1 MAGLM
6 QSIEIGRRALLTHQA
21 ALQTIGHNIANVNTP
36 GYTRQRVNIS
46 STSPEDS
53 RFGKIGSGVT
63 VADIRHIR
71 DLFLGEQFRQESKN
85 LGQWTYKEKIMIQIE
100 SVFSEPGDNGLSS
113 LLNRFWDAWGDLSTN
128 PNSVSN
134 RVAILEEAKL
144 LTNAFHQ
151 LSNQMTDLSKSID
164 KEIVNT
170 TDEINTLTSAIAR
183 LNDKIKIQEAG
194 GGQANDLR
202 DHRDKLIDDLAVIID
217 VNTIVRDDGTATVYI
232 GAMTIV
238 DGPDSLNIQTKQL
251 NVGGT
256 LRHDLFWENTNVQ
269 IRNLN
274 GRLASMYE
282 VRDEII
288 PKYRQRLDELASS
301 MIEQVNQIHSAGYG
315 LNGSVGFNFFNSV
328 FTDAANIS
336 VNNDLILDPAKVA
349 ASASGEQ
356 GDNVV
361 ALNMQELR
369 NVQVLDNNTRSLND
383 FYNGIVGELGIETN
397 TAISFTNNFEL
408 LVHQIE
414 NARES
419 VQGVSLDE
427 EMTNMIR
434 FQHAYDAAARVITAI
449 DQALDTVIVRMGIVG
464 R

>member
-1 MAGLM
+1 VAGLM

-21 ALQTIGHNIANVNTP
+21 ALQTIGHNIANANTP
-36 GYTRQRVNIS
+36 GYSRQRVNIS

-85 LGQWTYKEKIMIQIE
+85 LGQWTYKGKIMIQIE
-100 SVFSEPGDNGLSS
+100 SVFSEPGENGLSD
-113 LLNRFWDAWGDLSTN
+113 LLNRFWDSWGELSTN

-144 LTNAFHQ
+144 MTNAFHQ
-151 LSNQMTDLSKSID
+151 LANQLNELSESID

-170 TDEINTLTSAIAR
+170 TDGINTLTLSIAR

-194 GGQANDLR
+194 GDHANDMR
-202 DHRDKLIDDLAVIID
+202 DQRDLLIDRLATIID
-217 VNTIVRDDGTATVYI
+217 VNTIARDDGTTTVYI

-238 DGPDSLNIQTKQL
+238 DGPDSLKIQTKQL
-251 NVGGT
+251 NVDGT
-256 LRHDLFWENTNVQ
+256 LKHELFWENTSVPV
-269 IRNLN
+269 RNLN

-282 VRDEII
+282 ARDKII
-288 PKYRQRLDELASS
+288 PKYRQRLDRLAGS
-301 MIEQVNQIHSAGYG
+301 MIDQVNQLHSAGSG
-315 LNGSVGFNFFNSV
+315 LNGSTGFNFFNSV

-361 ALNMQELR
+361 ALDIQDLR
-369 NVQVLDNNTRSLND
+369 NIKVLDNNTRSLND
-383 FYNGIVGELGIETN
+383 FYNGIVSELGIETN

-408 LVHQIE
+408 LLHQIE
-414 NARES
+414 NAKES

-449 DQALDTVIVRMGIVG
+449 DQALDTVISKMGIVG

>member
-36 GYTRQRVNIS
+36 GYTRQRVNIT
-46 STSPEDS
+46 STFPEDS
-53 RFGKIGSGVT
+53 RFGTIGSGVT

-71 DLFLGEQFRQESKN
+71 DLFLGEQYRQESKN

-100 SVFSEPGDNGLSS
+100 SVFSEPGENGLSD
-113 LLNRFWDAWGDLSTN
+113 LLNRFWDAWGELSTN

-134 RVAILEEAKL
+134 RVAVLEEAKL
-144 LTNAFHQ
+144 MTNAFQQ
-151 LSNQMTDLSKSID
+151 LANQLNELSESID

-170 TDEINTLTSAIAR
+170 TDEINTLTLSIAR
-183 LNDKIKIQEAG
+183 LNDNIKVQEAG
-194 GGQANDLR
+194 GDNANDLR
-202 DHRDKLIDDLAVIID
+202 DRRDFLIDRLATIID
-217 VNTIVRDDGTATVYI
+217 VNTIARDDGTTTVYI

-238 DGPDSLNIQTKQL
+238 DGADILKLQTKQV
-251 NVGGT
+251 NVDGT
-256 LRHDLFWENTNVQ
+256 LKHELFWESTNIAV
-269 IRNLN
+269 RNLN

-282 VRDEII
+282 ARDKII
-288 PKYRQRLDELASS
+288 PKYRQRLDRLAGS
-301 MIEQVNQIHSAGYG
+301 MIDQVNQLHSAGYG
-315 LNGSVGFNFFNSV
+315 LNGSTGFNFFNSV

-336 VNNDLILDPAKVA
+336 VNNELIIDPAKVV

-356 GDNVV
+356 GDNIV
-361 ALNMQELR
+361 ALDIQDLR
-369 NVQVLDNNTRSLND
+369 NVKVLDNNTRSLND

-414 NARES
+414 NAKEL

-427 EMTNMIR
+427 EMTNLIR
-434 FQHAYDAAARVITAI
+434 YQHAYDAAARVITAM
-449 DQALDTVIVRMGIVG
+449 DQALDTVINKMGIVG